1 MKQRTFIFSL
11 LFFALACQTYSQRIP
26 VPTPTPISPPYLL
39 NSPPA
44 LVNVQGKGRVRIAPD
59 QVEVTVGISERG
71 NTVQEVQSKVDRVS
85 SNIIA
90 YLKRNGVEDRDIQ
103 TTTVSLY
110 PYYNDTQG
118 DGTQRPLF
126 YTATKQITFVLRRIS
141 NSEKVLAG
149 LYDLGVNT
157 VYGIQFK
164 LEDDEEAKQEAKRR
178 AVASAKEIAEALTEG
193 LNVRVGDVYSVNDQ
207 TYDTIYYP
215 VVYGPVDSRTGGSTA
230 SIARGVVEVSAVVSV
245 SYYISG
251 QWK

>member
-1 MKQRTFIFSL
+1 MKQRSFIFSL
-11 LFFALACQTYSQRIP
+11 LFFALACQTWSQRIP
-26 VPTPTPISPPYLL
+26 TPTPTPISPPYLL

-44 LVNVQGKGRVRIAPD
+44 LVNVQGRGRVRIAPD
-59 QVEVTVGISERG
+59 QVQVTVGISERA
-71 NTVQEVQSKVDRVS
+71 NTVQEVQNEVDTVS

-90 YLKRNGVEDRDIQ
+90 YLKRNRVEDRDIQ
-103 TTTVSLY
+103 TTTVSLS
-110 PYYNDTQG
+110 PFYNDTNG

-126 YTATKQITFVLRRIS
+126 YDASKQITFVLRRVS
-141 NSEKVLAG
+141 RFERVLAG

-193 LNVRVGDVYSVNDQ
+193 LNVSVGDVYSVNDQ
-207 TYDTIYYP
+207 TYDTEYYP
-215 VVYGPVDSRTGGSTA
+215 VVYGPLDSSTSGSAT

-245 SYYISG
+245 SYYISNN
-251 QWK
+251 WD